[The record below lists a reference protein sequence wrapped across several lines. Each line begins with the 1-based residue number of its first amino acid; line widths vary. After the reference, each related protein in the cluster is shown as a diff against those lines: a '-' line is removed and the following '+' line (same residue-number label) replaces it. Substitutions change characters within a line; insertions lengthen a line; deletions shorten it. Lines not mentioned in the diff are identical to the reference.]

1 MKPVKPL
8 NPVVR
13 VDVAIIGG
21 GIAGLWLLARL
32 RQRGYSALLIESERL
47 GTGQTICSQGI
58 IHGGAK
64 YSLRGQISESAKVV
78 ADMPALWR
86 RCLHGEDD
94 IDLRGALLV
103 EHQYLLA
110 TRSPTSWLTA
120 FFASRLM
127 PGRME
132 RVGGVGVDGYPP
144 ALRHAAFHGAVY
156 RLDEPV
162 VDVATVLAAFADRHR
177 EAIVLN
183 HGPAVPAGDGAIT
196 LRHPERPALVIRP
209 TCTVFAAGAGN
220 AALPWAAMQLRPLHM
235 VLVRGL
241 GLPGP
246 LFAHFV
252 GASDVPR
259 LTVTT
264 HCDASGH
271 LVWYLG
277 GKLAEDGVKRD
288 RHDQI
293 RAARRELAT
302 LLPWVNWSR
311 TQFATFTVRRAEA
324 RQTDGMR
331 PTGPGLSRDGR
342 TLVIWPTK
350 LALAPLLAEQVEQ
363 VLRTTL
369 EQRPRP
375 ADLRLLAD
383 WPRPEVAICP
393 WDREDLEW
401 S

>member
-1 MKPVKPL
+1 MRL
-8 NPVVR
+8 TNNSVR

-32 RQRGYSALLIESERL
+32 RKRGYGALLIESERL
-47 GTGQTICSQGI
+47 GAGQTICSQGI

-64 YSLRGQISESAKVV
+64 YALHGRVGQSAKMV
-78 ADMPALWR
+78 AEMPALWR
-86 RCLHGEDD
+86 RCLSGEGE
-94 IDLRGALLV
+94 IDLRGTLLV

-110 TRSPTSWLTA
+110 TRSPTSWLA
-120 FFASRLM
+120 ALFASKLM
-127 PGRME
+127 RSRIEKVAGA
-132 RVGGVGVDGYPP
+132 GASDYPP
-144 ALRHAAFHGAVY
+144 ALRQATFRGTVY

-162 VDVATVLAAFADRHR
+162 VEVASVLTVFADRHR
-177 EAIVLN
+177 DAIVLC
-183 HGPAVPAGDGAIT
+183 HGPAGLSGDGAIT

-209 TCTVFAAGAGN
+209 SCTVFAGGAGN
-220 AALPWAAMQLRPLHM
+220 AALPWAALQLRPLHM

-252 GASDVPR
+252 GTRDIPR

-264 HCDASGH
+264 HCDANGH

-277 GKLAEDGVKRD
+277 GELAEEGIKRD
-288 RHDQI
+288 RLEQI
-293 RAARRELAT
+293 RAARRELAA
-302 LLPWVNWSR
+302 LLPWVNWSQ
-311 TQFATFTVRRAEA
+311 TQFATFTVKRAEA
-324 RQTDGMR
+324 RQADGTR
-331 PTGPGLSRDGR
+331 PVGPGLFRDGR
-342 TLVIWPTK
+342 AVAVWPTK
-350 LALAPLLAEQVEQ
+350 LALAPVLAEQVEQ
-363 VLRTTL
+363 VLQTL
-369 EQRPRP
+369 GLRPKP

-383 WPRPEVAICP
+383 WPRPKVATYP